1 VIGKAGENHAVD
13 AGVAAVV
20 GAAIGGGLAGL
31 AAFGT
36 SWLSLRTTRLQLKA
50 QESEAARQRRFE
62 SLTER
67 RGPRSEAYAAF
78 VAAGQELVDALYG
91 QEREFHEQF
100 EALWENIRKRR
111 STVAIAGPEA
121 VVKAAGEF
129 ADEVR
134 SFRNDLAHTRIR
146 RHPFNEKHRFERRL
160 DAFAKAARTALEDE
174 GYPPERPSSTATP
187 QA

>member
-1 VIGKAGENHAVD
+1 MD

-36 SWLSLRTTRLQLKA
+36 SWLSVRTTRLQLKA

-67 RGPRSEAYAAF
+67 RGPRSQAYAEF
-78 VAAGQELVDALYG
+78 VAAGQDLIDALYG
-91 QEREFHEQF
+91 QEEEFHQQF
-100 EALWENIRKRR
+100 EGLWENIRKRR
-111 STVAIAGPEA
+111 STVAIAGPDA
-121 VVKAAGEF
+121 VVMEAGQF

-134 SFRNDLAHTRIR
+134 SFRNDLMHSRTR

-160 DAFAKAARTALEDE
+160 DSFTKAARTALEDE
-174 GYPPERPSSTATP
+174 GHPPAGPTSEEAP